1 MIPHVELTAALI
13 VLFVTSRLASPE
25 ATATENMSRLY
36 IKLPDED
43 VRTGVGP
50 NNKMANAHITS
61 VADRQTT
68 EASGGCSKL

>member
-1 MIPHVELTAALI
+1 MVM
-13 VLFVTSRLASPE
+13 FVTSRLASPE
-25 ATATENMSRLY
+25 AAATENMSRLSLY
-36 IKLPDED
+36 VKPLNED